1 MDKKFSKDKP
11 NPIAKAGLLSK
22 TFFWWLNPLFK
33 TGYKRTLQE
42 DDMYNVLYE
51 DSSQKQTEDLEREW
65 QKELDQAKESSKRPP
80 SLRWAL
86 FRVFGVKFLLLGLCT
101 LLVESIR
108 TTQPIVLAWL
118 IDYFSP
124 ETTVT
129 TTQAYLYVL
138 IISAGAL
145 AHTVIHHPYMFVLM
159 EQGWRMRVACCGL
172 IFRKALKLNNTALVK
187 SNTGQI
193 VNLMSNDVNRF
204 DQGFMFFN
212 YLWIGPLE
220 ILTVTILLY
229 RDLGPSCLA
238 GLGFMLVQ
246 LALTSAI
253 GKLFSK
259 YRSQTA
265 QRTDSR
271 IRTMSEIISAMRVI
285 KMYTWEKPFSEMVA
299 KLRKHEI
306 QVVIKAAMCRG
317 LNMALSSISLRMVVF
332 FTFVTFALT
341 GNNLSAGVVFKSIG
355 LYNILQL
362 AVMTFIPLAVAQVSE
377 ALVSI
382 RRIQEFLLLDEIVD
396 SETSRK
402 NSVISVT
409 SPQDAGCSVIL
420 DKVKAKWAG
429 DSDLLTLKN
438 ISMKLKPGQLLAVIG
453 PVGSG
458 KSSLLSTVLQ
468 ELPVMS
474 GEVKVHGK
482 VGYASQQPW
491 VFSGTVR
498 QNILFGRPYKEEDYR
513 KTIQACALKK
523 DLELLPHGDMT
534 LVGDRG
540 VTLSGGQKARINLA
554 RAVYHDADV
563 YLLDD
568 PLSAVDA
575 EVGRHLFNRCIQGA
589 LRDKPRILVTHQ
601 LQYVQEADQIL
612 VLLEGEQVTLGTYSE
627 LLQSGIDFAKMMA
640 REEEQEDEEDGRK
653 LNRQL
658 SKGSSRR
665 QVRSRTFSEASSAK
679 SAESDAEEEEV
690 SVPLLEEEDRMT
702 GSVGWTVYKDY
713 FKAGAGVLGTLFAI
727 VANSG
732 YIIIYFIADW
742 WLAYWARHEE
752 EYRAAADN
760 WPVSRNGY
768 NATFLNGSDVVD
780 FANTTGN
787 STALSISPDPPN
799 MHFYIYIFTGLTA
812 VALLLSLVKT
822 WHLFYI
828 TVQSSKN
835 LHNDMFNAIIRAPI
849 RFFDTNPV
857 GRILNR
863 FSKDIGQLD
872 DMFPWTF
879 TDFIEGFLAIFGIIV
894 LAGIINPWVFI
905 PTIPLLLLFIYIRKY
920 YLSTSRDIK
929 RLEGTTRSPVFSH
942 LSATLQGL
950 WTIRAFGAQESF
962 QQEFDAHQDLHSEA
976 WFLFLAGSRWMSVR
990 IDFLASL
997 FVTAVTVCS
1006 VPASQAL
1013 DGGLVGLS
1021 VTYAIMVTGF
1031 FQWVVRQS
1039 AEVENLMTSAE
1050 RVVTYTKLEPE
1061 APLTTGTKPPR
1072 DWPQCGGIELEA
1084 ASFSYSEDG
1093 PDVLKKLCAVI
1104 RPQEKIGIVG
1114 RTGAG
1119 KSSLMQMLFR
1129 MAEPR
1134 GTVRIDGV
1142 DVTAIGLHDLRKKIS
1157 VIPQDPVLFSG
1168 SLRRNLDPFNDFTD
1182 LQLWSAIEEVQL
1194 KQAVN
1199 ELQGKLESE
1208 MAESGTNFSVG
1219 QRQLVCLARALLR
1232 RNRIL
1237 IIDEA
1242 TANVDPRTD
1251 QLIQETIREKFKN
1264 CTVLT
1269 IAHRLNTVID
1279 SDRIMVLQEGRV
1291 QELGESHALL
1301 QDRDGVFTAMV
1312 DQSGKTL
1319 AAELREAARQCYI
1332 EKHGTDQ
1339 VSEDSHTALTL
1350 CNVEFLTTV

>member
-1 MDKKFSKDKP
+1 MDKKFTKDKP
-11 NPIAKAGLLSK
+11 NPLAKAGLLSK
-22 TFFWWLNPLFK
+22 VFFWWLNPLFK

-42 DDMYNVLYE
+42 DDMFNVLYD

-65 QKELDQAKESSKRPP
+65 QKELDQGKESPKRLP
-80 SLRWAL
+80 SLRRAL
-86 FRVFGVKFLLLGLCT
+86 FRVFGAKYLLLGLCT
-101 LLVESIR
+101 LLVEATR

-124 ETTVT
+124 ESTVT
-129 TTQAYLYVL
+129 TTQAYMYAL

-145 AHTVIHHPYMFVLM
+145 AQTVLHHPYMYVLM
-159 EQGWRMRVACCGL
+159 QQGWRMRVACCGL
-172 IFRKALKLNNTALVK
+172 IFRKALKLNNSALMK

-220 ILTVTILLY
+220 ILTVTVLLY
-229 RDLGPSCLA
+229 RDLGPSCMA

-246 LALTSAI
+246 LALSSAI

-265 QRTDSR
+265 HRTDSR

-306 QVVIKAAMCRG
+306 QVVVKAAMCRG
-317 LNMALSSISLRMVVF
+317 LNMALSSVSLRMVVF

-341 GNNLSAGVVFKSIG
+341 ENNLTAGVVFKSIG

-362 AVMTFIPLAVAQVSE
+362 AVSTFIPLAVAQVSE
-377 ALVSI
+377 SLVSI
-382 RRIQEFLLLDEIVD
+382 RRIQEFLLLEEVD
-396 SETSRK
+396 DPKASST
-402 NSVISVT
+402 NGVISVT

-429 DSDLLTLKN
+429 DSEQLTLKN
-438 ISMKLKPGQLLAVIG
+438 ITLKLKPGQLLAVIG

-498 QNILFGRPYKEEDYR
+498 QNILFGRPYKEEEYR

-554 RAVYHDADV
+554 RTVYHDADV

-589 LRDKPRILVTHQ
+589 LVNKPRILVTHQ

-612 VLLEGEQVTLGTYSE
+612 VLLEGEQVALGTYSE

-640 REEEQEDEEDGRK
+640 TEEEEDGEEEEEGRK
-653 LNRQL
+653 KNHRL
-658 SKGSSRR
+658 SRGTPRR
-665 QVRSRTFSEASSAK
+665 RVRSRTFSETLSAK
-679 SAESDAEEEEV
+679 SAESDAEEEDV
-690 SVPLLEEEDRMT
+690 AVPLLEEEDRMT
-702 GSVGWTVYKDY
+702 GSVGWSVYKDY
-713 FKAGAGVLGTLFAI
+713 FKAGVGVLGCLFAVLMNCSYI
-727 VANSG
+727 V
-732 YIIIYFIADW
+732 IYLICDW
-742 WLAYWARHEE
+742 WLAYWAEHEE
-752 EYRAAADN
+752 EYRATLHS
-760 WPVSRNGY
+760 WSFSRNGH
-768 NATFLNGSDVVD
+768 NATFLNSSNVGDY
-780 FANTTGN
+780 ANTTAEPMG
-787 STALSISPDPPN
+787 LSITPSDTN
-799 MHFYIYIFTGLTA
+799 FYMYIFAALT
-812 VALLLSLVKT
+812 VGSLLLSLVRM
-822 WHLFYI
+822 WHLFFI

-879 TDFIEGFLAIFGIIV
+879 ADFIEGFLAILGIIV
-894 LAGIINPWVFI
+894 LAGIINPWVFL
-905 PTIPLLLLFIYIRKY
+905 PTLPLLLLFIYIRRY

-950 WTIRAFGAQESF
+950 WT
-962 QQEFDAHQDLHSEA
+962 
-976 WFLFLAGSRWMSVR
+976 M
-990 IDFLASL
+990 
-997 FVTAVTVCS
+997 
-1006 VPASQAL
+1006 
-1013 DGGLVGLS
+1013 
-1021 VTYAIMVTGF
+1021 YM
-1031 FQWVVRQS
+1031 
-1039 AEVENLMTSAE
+1039 
-1050 RVVTYTKLEPE
+1050 
-1061 APLTTGTKPPR
+1061 
-1072 DWPQCGGIELEA
+1072 
-1084 ASFSYSEDG
+1084 
-1093 PDVLKKLCAVI
+1093 
-1104 RPQEKIGIVG
+1104 
-1114 RTGAG
+1114 
-1119 KSSLMQMLFR
+1119 
-1129 MAEPR
+1129 
-1134 GTVRIDGV
+1134 
-1142 DVTAIGLHDLRKKIS
+1142 
-1157 VIPQDPVLFSG
+1157 
-1168 SLRRNLDPFNDFTD
+1168 
-1182 LQLWSAIEEVQL
+1182 
-1194 KQAVN
+1194 
-1199 ELQGKLESE
+1199 
-1208 MAESGTNFSVG
+1208 
-1219 QRQLVCLARALLR
+1219 
-1232 RNRIL
+1232 
-1237 IIDEA
+1237 
-1242 TANVDPRTD
+1242 
-1251 QLIQETIREKFKN
+1251 
-1264 CTVLT
+1264 
-1269 IAHRLNTVID
+1269 
-1279 SDRIMVLQEGRV
+1279 
-1291 QELGESHALL
+1291 
-1301 QDRDGVFTAMV
+1301 
-1312 DQSGKTL
+1312 
-1319 AAELREAARQCYI
+1319 
-1332 EKHGTDQ
+1332 
-1339 VSEDSHTALTL
+1339 
-1350 CNVEFLTTV
+1350 

>member
-172 IFRKALKLNNTALVK
+172 IFRK
-187 SNTGQI
+187 
-193 VNLMSNDVNRF
+193 
-204 DQGFMFFN
+204 GFMFFN

-382 RRIQEFLLLDEIVD
+382 RRIQDKKTSLTGFTINDVVRSGLQVAS
-396 SETSRK
+396 SE
-402 NSVISVT
+402 NGVY
-409 SPQDAGCSVIL
+409 
-420 DKVKAKWAG
+420 AG
-429 DSDLLTLKN
+429 DEDCYRL
-438 ISMKLKPGQLLAVIG
+438 
-453 PVGSG
+453 
-458 KSSLLSTVLQ
+458 
-468 ELPVMS
+468 
-474 GEVKVHGK
+474 
-482 VGYASQQPW
+482 YRD
-491 VFSGTVR
+491 VF
-498 QNILFGRPYKEEDYR
+498 
-513 KTIQACALKK
+513 
-523 DLELLPHGDMT
+523 
-534 LVGDRG
+534 
-540 VTLSGGQKARINLA
+540 
-554 RAVYHDADV
+554 
-563 YLLDD
+563 D
-568 PLSAVDA
+568 P
-575 EVGRHLFNRCIQGA
+575 
-589 LRDKPRILVTHQ
+589 
-601 LQYVQEADQIL
+601 
-612 VLLEGEQVTLGTYSE
+612 
-627 LLQSGIDFAKMMA
+627 
-640 REEEQEDEEDGRK
+640 
-653 LNRQL
+653 
-658 SKGSSRR
+658 
-665 QVRSRTFSEASSAK
+665 
-679 SAESDAEEEEV
+679 
-690 SVPLLEEEDRMT
+690 
-702 GSVGWTVYKDY
+702 
-713 FKAGAGVLGTLFAI
+713 
-727 VANSG
+727 
-732 YIIIYFIADW
+732 IIK
-742 WLAYWARHEE
+742 ARHEE

-905 PTIPLLLLFIYIRKY
+905 PTVPLLLLFIYIRKY